1 MNFLKFCIAG
11 LINTSI
17 NIFIMY
23 FFLIL
28 NTNILIASG
37 LGFCAGAISGFCLNF
52 YFTFNV
58 RDRFMDRLIVY
69 LIIQF
74 FCLFITL
81 MMVSIL
87 SLRLGFNPLIS
98 QLIAIIS
105 TTVINYYLSK
115 RFVFEIAK

>member
-17 NIFIMY
+17 NICIMY
-23 FFLIL
+23 LFLIL

-37 LGFCAGAISGFCLNF
+37 LGFCAGAISGFSLNF

-69 LIIQF
+69 LIIQL

-81 MMVSIL
+81 LTVGVL
-87 SLRLGFNPLIS
+87 SLSLGFNPLIA

-105 TTVINYYLSK
+105 TTLINYYLSK
-115 RFVFEIAK
+115 RFVFEIVK